1 MKAITHS
8 KCRFHNYYELL
19 FILRQK
25 ASVYLTEIMLKIESW
40 RYGTILDGHSKKRNE
55 KEMYT
60 PVRFKMGEP
69 AFTRKLKL
77 NQTIRYGAAVYL
89 MAAMTF
95 IPAGICNSQYRVLYF
110 RPAVIAP
117 HVAAPDFMAQNG
129 SASSEPSGLGK
140 AADEDTTQPEAASA
154 APPFN
159 EHILQAAKTY
169 HVDAA
174 LIRAIIMA
182 ESNYNPRA
190 VSHRGAQGLMQ
201 LMPTTA
207 KWLGVRDSFD
217 PALNID
223 AGVRYF
229 KKLLERFDN
238 NVQLALAAYNAGSRY
253 VLKYGGVPPF
263 RATRIYIR
271 KVLKY
276 HRKLI
281 GETAAVEN
289 GPTTS

>member
-19 FILRQK
+19 FIPLHI
-25 ASVYLTEIMLKIESW
+25 VVIYLSKITLKIESLQN
-40 RYGTILDGHSKKRNE
+40 GTLFDGYQDKRNG
-55 KEMYT
+55 KEMPT
-60 PVRFKMGEP
+60 SARFKMGEL
-69 AFTRKLKL
+69 AFARKLKL
-77 NQTIRYGAAVYL
+77 NQTLRYGAAVYL
-89 MAAMTF
+89 MAAMTL
-95 IPAGICNSQYRVLYF
+95 IPAGICNSQYRAIYF
-110 RPAVIAP
+110 RPAVFAP
-117 HVAAPDFMAQNG
+117 DAAMPDFMTE
-129 SASSEPSGLGK
+129 SASAPSDPSGLDSAGDE
-140 AADEDTTQPEAASA
+140 ASVQADATEA
-154 APPFN
+154 APPFD

-207 KWLGVRDSFD
+207 KWLGVQDSFD

-238 NVQLALAAYNAGSRY
+238 NVKLALAAYNAGSRY

-263 RATRIYIR
+263 RATRVYIR

-281 GETAAVEN
+281 GETAAFEN

>member
-1 MKAITHS
+1 MKATTHS

-19 FILRQK
+19 FILRQVT
-25 ASVYLTEIMLKIESW
+25 SVYLSEILLKIESLQ
-40 RYGTILDGHSKKRNE
+40 YGTILDGYKHKRNG
-55 KEMYT
+55 KDMDT
-60 PVRFKMGEP
+60 PVRFKTGELVF
-69 AFTRKLKL
+69 ARKLKL
-77 NQTIRYGAAVYL
+77 NQTIRYGAALYL

-95 IPAGICNSQYRVLYF
+95 IPAGICNSRYRALYF
-110 RPAVIAP
+110 RPAVVAP
-117 HVAAPDFMAQNG
+117 DSVLPDFMT
-129 SASSEPSGLGK
+129 
-140 AADEDTTQPEAASA
+140 DEDSALPEATEA
-154 APPFN
+154 APPFD

-174 LIRAIIMA
+174 LIRAIIIV

-190 VSHRGAQGLMQ
+190 VSHRGAKGLMQ

-207 KWLGVRDSFD
+207 KWLGVQDSFD

-276 HRKLI
+276 HRELI

>member
-1 MKAITHS
+1 MKSITHS
-8 KCRFHNYYELL
+8 KSRFHNHCEFL
-19 FILRQK
+19 FILLRQ
-25 ASVYLTEIMLKIESW
+25 AFFYLSKIAAKI
-40 RYGTILDGHSKKRNE
+40 RTLQYGTLFDEYKAKSYGKDKR
-55 KEMYT
+55 T
-60 PVRFKMGEP
+60 QARFKMGEP
-69 AFTRKLKL
+69 VFARKLKL
-77 NQTIRYGAAVYL
+77 NQTIRYGAAIYL
-89 MAAMTF
+89 MAATML
-95 IPAGICNSQYRVLYF
+95 IPAGICNSQYRALYF
-110 RPAVIAP
+110 RPAVFAP
-117 HVAAPDFMAQNG
+117 EPVVLDFMTE
-129 SASSEPSGLGK
+129 SDISGLDEAG
-140 AADEDTTQPEAASA
+140 DEDSVQPEATVP
-154 APPFN
+154 APPFD
-159 EHILQAAKTY
+159 EHILQAARTY

-207 KWLGVRDSFD
+207 KWLGVEDSFD

-253 VLKYGGVPPF
+253 VRKYRGVPPF
-263 RATRIYIR
+263 RATKVYIR
-271 KVLKY
+271 KVLNY
-276 HRKLI
+276 HRKFN
-281 GETAAVEN
+281 GETAAVGN